1 MIMNGQ
7 AVKLLFIGGL
17 IGGLFGS
24 PMVASALTSTLT
36 AEVLAGLKQ
45 QIESVSTADE
55 IDTLIDQDDRL
66 QVGPSQGIIFENFHF
81 SPRISACSMRIEV
94 SDLESVLNDAALRD
108 RYMRIAG
115 FECRKN
121 IDFSLNSLL
130 KDQADVDLARNAYT
144 CSIVSTT
151 KGYAAERSE
160 HLVGMAGSI
169 TRERLFLPDKT
180 TEFDNRKVVVTT
192 TPGRNPRIEVSCV
205 IHTRPLERQELTQAF
220 RRQWREAKLVELQ
233 KSIDFAI
240 AEEQRKQVELVEKRK
255 VASGQ
260 LAELVGAMK
269 RSEGLVAQYEQC
281 LSSHRIADR
290 IYLQMK
296 SGLPSGNSKLPPG
309 SCGEKM
315 KKISEWTAV
324 ASDRIQASEIS
335 AVEASVSH
343 QESLLALGVEKTCR
357 ERLEVCTRSS
367 FIGKLTD
374 SVRSRLV
381 SPPNHHQ
388 QR

>member
-1 MIMNGQ
+1 
-7 AVKLLFIGGL
+7 
-17 IGGLFGS
+17 
-24 PMVASALTSTLT
+24 MVASALTSTLT

-192 TPGRNPRIEVSCV
+192 TPGRNPRIEVSCT
-205 IHTRPLERQELTQAF
+205 IHPRPLERQELTQAF

-255 VASGQ
+255 VASSQ
-260 LAELVGAMK
+260 LAEIVGAMK

-290 IYLQMK
+290 LYLQMK
-296 SGLPSGNSKLPPG
+296 AGLLQPTGTRSWSTA
-309 SCGEKM
+309 SCAEKR
-315 KKISEWTAV
+315 KKISEWTAD
-324 ASDRIQASEIS
+324 ASSRILAGDVH
-335 AVEASVSH
+335 AVETVLSH
-343 QESLLALGVEKTCR
+343 QEDLLKLDVEKTCR
-357 ERLEVCTRSS
+357 ERLEICRQSS
-367 FIGKLTD
+367 LVGKITD
-374 SVRSRLV
+374 SVRTRLV